1 MVRDAVANA
10 PYVYWYHHKM
20 TIKDNELM
28 EIEEGEND
36 EDVLP
41 EDNSSP
47 AFDPRKIDITAE
59 QNSLSTIISM
69 IEDGAIDLNPEFQ
82 RKGNLW
88 SETTMSRLIES
99 ILLQI
104 PIPAFYFD
112 ASEGTNDEKWLVVD
126 GLQRLWSLKKFVIE
140 QDLVLKDLTLLVNL
154 NNKKFED
161 LDKNLQRRMQR
172 YQITT
177 YLMKPNTPKQVR
189 YDLFR
194 RINTGGLVLTPQ
206 EIRHALNQG
215 KPAEYLKKLSSNKRF
230 KNVIIVR
237 DERMADRELILRY
250 LAFSNSHYTEY
261 EPPFVKFL
269 DNAMEALSYLD
280 DKRLKQLER
289 NLWKALKICQYLF
302 EEHIFSKSI
311 GGVNRRRLNTAL
323 FEVWTVFTGT
333 LSGKEV
339 DCLKSNKNKL
349 IKEFKSRLTEDN
361 FSRSIYEGTA
371 RKSAVL
377 TRFQTIESLINK
389 YKEE

>member
-1 MVRDAVANA
+1 
-10 PYVYWYHHKM
+10 M
-20 TIKDNELM
+20 TTTDDELM
-28 EIEEGEND
+28 EIEKGEND

-47 AFDPRKIDITAE
+47 TFDPRKIDITAE

-69 IEDGAIDLNPEFQ
+69 IEDGTIDLNPEFQ

-126 GLQRLWSLKKFVIE
+126 GLQRLWSLKKFAID
-140 QDLVLKDLTLLVNL
+140 QWLVLKDLTLLVNL
-154 NNKKFED
+154 NGKKFED

-177 YLMKPNTPKQVR
+177 YLIKPHTPKEVR

-194 RINTGGLVLTPQ
+194 RINTGGLVLTLQ

-215 KPAEYLKKLSSNKRF
+215 KPAEYLKELSEDKHF
-230 KNVIIVR
+230 KDVIVVK

-250 LAFSNSHYTEY
+250 LAFSNKHYTEY
-261 EPPFVKFL
+261 EPPFTKFL
-269 DNAMEALSYLD
+269 DKGMEHLDKLD
-280 DKRLKQLER
+280 DKRLDQLKQY
-289 NLWKALKICQYLF
+289 LWNALKTCQTLF
-302 EEHIFSKSI
+302 EKNIFSKSI
-311 GGVNRRRLNTAL
+311 LGSGNRRKLNMAL
-323 FEVWTVFTGT
+323 FEVWTVLTGP
-333 LSGKEV
+333 LSNGETECLISNKSKLIS
-339 DCLKSNKNKL
+339 DFQSCLKEN
-349 IKEFKSRLTEDN
+349 N
-361 FSRSIYEGTA
+361 FLRSIDAGASKTA
-371 RKSAVL
+371 IT
-377 TRFQTIESLINK
+377 TRFKTIESLINK
-389 YKEE
+389 YKV